1 MHILKAFDTEYIIAF
16 QKSHSRLHSTPS
28 AMVGVC
34 AHFPATV
41 AILAFI
47 VKKKKKK
54 ENLVVKEVFLKGA
67 VYLEGSLVWL
77 FLASQTSSWLPD
89 SEFQGLGV
97 WSTKKTVV
105 E

>member
-47 VKKKKKK
+47 VKKKKK
-54 ENLVVKEVFLKGA
+54 NLVVKEVFLKGA
-67 VYLEGSLVWL
+67 VYLEESLVWL
-77 FLASQTSSWLPD
+77 FLASQTSSSLPD